1 MLASPCDPN
10 ELRNLQDVKT
20 TKRLM
25 RSPRLSD
32 FALPKNTILGVI
44 YLQLTGLGF
53 MVQLFIQAL
62 RANWAHALEL
72 PAASRERAPK
82 G

>member
-10 ELRNLQDVKT
+10 EPRNLQDVET
-20 TKRLM
+20 TKRPM
-25 RSPRLSD
+25 RLPRLSD
-32 FALPKNTILGVI
+32 FALPKNTILGAI

-53 MVQLFIQAL
+53 MVRLIIQAL
-62 RANWAHALEL
+62 RANWAYALEL
-72 PAASRERAPK
+72 RAASRGRAPK